1 MPRMARVRIAVLVGL
16 MLGAFAVG
24 TRIEAFC
31 WYGCDAPA
39 CGIFI
44 TECGIVDE
52 PQGMFWDPECVVNTP
67 ACEVGRCYRKGRLLG
82 GPDCLDCGAGLGD
95 YRKCA
100 DIWV

>member
-1 MPRMARVRIAVLVGL
+1 MARVRIAVLVGL

-52 PQGMFWDPECVVNTP
+52 PQ
-67 ACEVGRCYRKGRLLG
+67 ACSGIRNVS
-82 GPDCLDCGAGLGD
+82 
-95 YRKCA
+95 
-100 DIWV
+100 